1 METYELWLKRNYV
14 VDRVVGETESPMLKA
29 QVREID
35 TKNMEVDGGDEEGME
50 EVVVAEVVGMESKL
64 VTQQD
69 HLEFESK
76 LSDSN
81 YE

>member
-1 METYELWLKRNYV
+1 M
-14 VDRVVGETESPMLKA
+14 
-29 QVREID
+29 REID